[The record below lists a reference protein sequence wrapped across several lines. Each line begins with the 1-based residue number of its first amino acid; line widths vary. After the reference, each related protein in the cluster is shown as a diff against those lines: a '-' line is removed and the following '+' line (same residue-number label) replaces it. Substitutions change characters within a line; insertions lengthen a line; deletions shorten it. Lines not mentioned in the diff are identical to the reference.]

1 VRFLNLHPQIATSKL
16 VIAGSF
22 CPSCFDTASKALQTG
37 ALSPRLEKSN
47 RAHSWQARL
56 LKMKTG
62 QSLIFNLW
70 AMQLQAET
78 DGLPVQLLMLVH
90 LNSKDLEVD

>member
-1 VRFLNLHPQIATSKL
+1 
-16 VIAGSF
+16 
-22 CPSCFDTASKALQTG
+22 
-37 ALSPRLEKSN
+37 
-47 RAHSWQARL
+47 
-56 LKMKTG
+56 MKTG
-62 QSLIFNLW
+62 QSLIFKSLVFNLW

>member
-1 VRFLNLHPQIATSKL
+1 MLQLDTSAL
-16 VIAGSF
+16 AS
-22 CPSCFDTASKALQTG
+22 SNTASKALRAG
-37 ALSPRLEKSN
+37 ALRPRLENQN
-47 RAHSWQARL
+47 RTHSWQARL

-62 QSLIFNLW
+62 QSLIFKSLVFNLW